1 MTGSLFDT
9 IRIAAVS
16 LLLPCVAFAGP
27 ITIESIDG
35 DSDGGSLGGYDMTAF
50 TAPETTAEG
59 ETITSVDSP
68 IAGGGTLDFTDM
80 NGDPLGMRAYDPD
93 WWQYDHGNVYVTS
106 TNWIELLLP
115 AETRAFSFWVGAA
128 FTGRAWIQA
137 FDGTDYSTERV
148 YFGVGDGNTSG
159 YGVYT
164 ADACSSITRI
174 IIEPTDW
181 GTGNFSINQGGCT
194 DVPAPGTLGIL
205 GLGLLGIALT
215 RKLRR
220 YTP

>member
-1 MTGSLFDT
+1 MTGSMFDT
-9 IRIAAVS
+9 IRIAAAS

-50 TAPETTAEG
+50 AAPEATAEG

-106 TNWIELLLP
+106 TN
-115 AETRAFSFWVGAA
+115 
-128 FTGRAWIQA
+128 
-137 FDGTDYSTERV
+137 
-148 YFGVGDGNTSG
+148 
-159 YGVYT
+159 
-164 ADACSSITRI
+164 RI
-174 IIEPTDW
+174 AVARRNP
-181 GTGNFSINQGGCT
+181 GLFVLGGSRFHRPRL
-194 DVPAPGTLGIL
+194 DPGI
-205 GLGLLGIALT
+205 
-215 RKLRR
+215 R
-220 YTP
+220 PP